1 MTAEMKAAL
10 AFTAFVMILSLTIF
24 RSTWE
29 PIFRA
34 VRDGIIELIYEI
46 GSIDREWIRQKLEER
61 RQRKLAR
68 GPLTLANMKERCAM
82 PVLFV
87 VMIPVYLLLMRVVNI
102 RETGNTNMG
111 IMTIGVGMIAG
122 LVIIVVWAL
131 GQTEKNLR
139 RKFWMELI
147 VALFIEL
154 ILVFQLYL
162 YMDGYYRGIVRDT
175 RRMLTAVMFAPFWA
189 LYLERTNQNWQALQ
203 DLKQAESEPVVMID
217 ALEDEVTPHEISN

>member
-10 AFTAFVMILSLTIF
+10 LFTAFVIGLSLTVF
-24 RSTWE
+24 RSTWK

-34 VRDGIIELIYEI
+34 IGDGVIDIVRTLR
-46 GSIDREWIRQKLEER
+46 SIDREWMQQKLEER
-61 RQRKLAR
+61 RQRKIER

-82 PVLFV
+82 PALFV
-87 VMIPVYLLLMRVVNI
+87 AMIPVYLLLMRVVNI
-102 RETGNTNMG
+102 RETGNTDMG
-111 IMTIGVGMIAG
+111 IMTIGIGVIGG
-122 LVIIVVWAL
+122 LAIVVVWAL
-131 GQTEKNLR
+131 GQSEKNLR

-154 ILVFQLYL
+154 VLVFQMYL

-189 LYLERTNQNWQALQ
+189 LYLEKANQNYQALQ
-203 DLKQAESEPVVMID
+203 DMKHRQSTTETE
-217 ALEDEVTPHEISN
+217 N

>member
-1 MTAEMKAAL
+1 MTAEMKTAL
-10 AFTAFVMILSLTIF
+10 LFTVFVFGLSLTVF
-24 RSTWE
+24 RSTWQ

-34 VRDGIIELIYEI
+34 IGEGIVDIVHTLR
-46 GSIDREWIRQKLEER
+46 SIDREWIQQKMEER
-61 RQRKLAR
+61 RQRKIER
-68 GPLTLANMKERCAM
+68 GPLTLDNMKERCAM

-87 VMIPVYLLLMRVVNI
+87 AMIPVYLLLMRFANIQINDDMTLGAVVLS
-102 RETGNTNMG
+102 TGV
-111 IMTIGVGMIAG
+111 IFG

-131 GQTEKNLR
+131 GQSEKNLR

-154 ILVFQLYL
+154 ALVFQLYL

-189 LYLERTNQNWQALQ
+189 LYLEKTNQNYQALQ
-203 DLKQAESEPVVMID
+203 DLKRKETTNEN
-217 ALEDEVTPHEISN
+217 EI

>member
-10 AFTAFVMILSLTIF
+10 LFTAFAIGLSLTVF
-24 RSTWE
+24 RSTWQ

-34 VRDGIIELIYEI
+34 IGDGVIDIVRTLR
-46 GSIDREWIRQKLEER
+46 SIDREWIQQKMEER
-61 RQRKLAR
+61 RQRKIER
-68 GPLTLANMKERCAM
+68 GPLTLDNMKERCAM

-87 VMIPVYLLLMRVVNI
+87 AMIPVYLLLMRFANIQINDDMTLGAVVLS
-102 RETGNTNMG
+102 TGV
-111 IMTIGVGMIAG
+111 IFG

-131 GQTEKNLR
+131 GQSEKNLR

-154 ILVFQLYL
+154 ALVFQLYL

-175 RRMLTAVMFAPFWA
+175 RRMLIAVTFAPFWA
-189 LYLERTNQNWQALQ
+189 LYLEKTNQNYQALQ
-203 DLKQAESEPVVMID
+203 DLKRKETTNEN
-217 ALEDEVTPHEISN
+217 EN